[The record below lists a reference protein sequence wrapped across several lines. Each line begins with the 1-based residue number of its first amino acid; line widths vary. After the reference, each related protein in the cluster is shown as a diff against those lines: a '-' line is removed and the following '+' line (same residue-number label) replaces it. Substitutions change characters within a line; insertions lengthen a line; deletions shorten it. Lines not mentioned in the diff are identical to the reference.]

1 MAKAATCSLSREAL
15 RERLGWI
22 RDEVLV
28 HARSHERLAD
38 GVAWELEAVPG
49 LAEKLDR
56 LVALERECCGDL
68 TFERMPGSQP
78 GTLRLELRGIDAE
91 AALAV
96 VAGTV

>member
-22 RDEVLV
+22 REEILV
-28 HARSHERLAD
+28 YARRRERLVD
-38 GVAWELEAVPG
+38 GVAWELDAAPG
-49 LAEKLDR
+49 LAEKLDH
-56 LVALERECCGDL
+56 LVALERECCSGL